1 MFFNKQLSRQ
11 KVNSLK
17 KVIAVPSDYNC
28 DMSKVKKKSPGMV
41 DYGRMVG
48 RPQKK
53 KLSTQYSYSHYDY
66 DEYVW
71 NGNSNVYPNTKTSV
85 TNFDKQL

>member
-1 MFFNKQLSRQ
+1 MDLNNSVKYIKKKSSNNMFFNKQLSRQ

-48 RPQKK
+48 RP
-53 KLSTQYSYSHYDY
+53 
-66 DEYVW
+66 
-71 NGNSNVYPNTKTSV
+71 
-85 TNFDKQL
+85 

>member
-1 MFFNKQLSRQ
+1 MDLNNSVKYIKKKSSNNIFFNKQLSRQ

-48 RPQKK
+48 RP
-53 KLSTQYSYSHYDY
+53 
-66 DEYVW
+66 
-71 NGNSNVYPNTKTSV
+71 
-85 TNFDKQL
+85 